1 MGQPD
6 IGWFFLAE
14 AVYGR
19 CIVDESISYIISNGP
34 HPDDCLPDSLYKA
47 DIPRV
52 G

>member
-19 CIVDESISYIISNGP
+19 CIVDESISFIIPFRP
-34 HPDDCLPDSLYKA
+34 HPDDCLSDDFYMA
-47 DIPRV
+47 GIPQA